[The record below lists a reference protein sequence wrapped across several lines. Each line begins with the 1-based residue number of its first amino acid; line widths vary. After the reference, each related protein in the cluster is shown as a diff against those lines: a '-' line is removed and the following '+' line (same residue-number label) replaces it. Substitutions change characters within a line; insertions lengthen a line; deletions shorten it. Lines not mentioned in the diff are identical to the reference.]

1 MEGLS
6 EYLKL
11 HYEQKAIEWKH
22 EEGDR
27 KRFSDIYFSMQG
39 GLCSVMGNNNLYVKI
54 AIHFAVAEDERRL
67 RKILAQNS

>member
-11 HYEQKAIEWKH
+11 HYELKAIEWKH
-22 EEGDR
+22 EDGDR
-27 KRFSDIYFSMQG
+27 KRFSDIYFSMQE
-39 GLCSVMGNNNLYVKI
+39 GLQSVTGNTNLYVKI

-67 RKILAQNS
+67 KKILEQNS

>member
-11 HYEQKAIEWKH
+11 HYEQKATEWKH
-22 EEGDR
+22 QEGDR
-27 KRFSDIYFSMQG
+27 KRFSDIYFSMQE
-39 GLCSVMGNNNLYVKI
+39 GLRSVIGNTNLYVKI

-67 RKILAQNS
+67 KKILERNS